1 MWNFKFIR
9 KKKQIQ
15 LIESE
20 KQLIEISQRKSSF
33 KKLINWTANTINWKH
48 QTGTKNRKQ
57 FVNQAN
63 QSIAEKHETTEVGKI
78 INWSRKTI
86 YW

>member
-33 KKLINWTANTINWKH
+33 KKLIN
-48 QTGTKNRKQ
+48 
-57 FVNQAN
+57 
-63 QSIAEKHETTEVGKI
+63 
-78 INWSRKTI
+78 
-86 YW
+86 